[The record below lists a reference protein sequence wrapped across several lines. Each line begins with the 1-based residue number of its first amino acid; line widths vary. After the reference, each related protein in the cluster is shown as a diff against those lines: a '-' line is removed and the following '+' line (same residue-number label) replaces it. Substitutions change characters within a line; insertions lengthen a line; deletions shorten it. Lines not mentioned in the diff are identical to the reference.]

1 MRRKLAKKYINKG
14 YKIKESRNRKD
25 EHACDRYKIR
35 EKRINKLRAMYGKNY
50 DPYWDKDQQPQKM
63 KDAMR
68 MRVKGE
74 EVDNE
79 DNEQSYDSYIE
90 GESG

>member
-1 MRRKLAKKYINKG
+1 MRRKLAKKYIGEG
-14 YKIKESRNRKD
+14 YKIKERKNRKD

-35 EKRINKLRAMYGKNY
+35 ERRINKLRAMYGTNY
-50 DPYWDKDQQPQKM
+50 DPYWDKSQQPQKM
-63 KDAMR
+63 KDAIR

-74 EVDNE
+74 GV
-79 DNEQSYDSYIE
+79 DNEQSYDGYTE